1 MFSTNFGVGVLTLIA
16 SIWIFFFVQDARAYQ
31 QDPIINSIIIQTTDG
46 DSISYAYSSAK
57 IHSFNKSKPSNLLTV
72 FFKETPPYLDTHN
85 DIPIGEAVNV
95 ITRYAID
102 NDIQLIYKRV
112 DSVSELIDKVEHTE
126 NSVGIGAVSIN
137 TERLKQVNFS
147 LPYYITN
154 TVLAYNSELTM
165 KSIFESF
172 CKVVIAFAPFLI
184 AMLVISGILAYFGI
198 PFFRALW
205 LALVTSTTV
214 GYGDEVPK
222 TVSQKVVIG
231 FWMLVSTYFLS
242 LFTAV
247 LAASLTNINSNYSP
261 KDVGV
266 VQHTEGHRICAAKR
280 YRCTIYDNLDMMIDD
295 VRNGSSLIDAAIH
308 DKEVFEQYGFSVQF
322 QTLAN
327 SMHSIIINKGYDE
340 HKINEY
346 IKF

>member
-1 MFSTNFGVGVLTLIA
+1 LFVLIA
-16 SIWIFFFVQDARAYQ
+16 SVWLFFFIEDAQAYQ
-31 QDPIINSIIIQTTDG
+31 NPPNVSSINIQTPDG
-46 DSISYAYSSAK
+46 DSISYSYTSTK
-57 IHSFNKSKPSNLLTV
+57 IHSFGTQQPPKSLTV
-72 FFKETPPYLDTHN
+72 FFKETLPYLDTHN
-85 DIPIGEAVNV
+85 DMPTGEAVNV

-102 NDIQLIYKRV
+102 NDIQLTYKRV
-112 DSVSELIDKVEHTE
+112 DSVSELINKVEHTE
-126 NSVGIGAVSIN
+126 NSVGIGAISIN
-137 TERLKQVNFS
+137 SERLKQVNFS

-154 TVLAYNSELTM
+154 TVLAYNSTLTYA
-165 KSIFESF
+165 SVFASF
-172 CKVVIAFAPFLI
+172 CKVLIAFAPFLV
-184 AMLVISGILAYFGI
+184 AMIIVSGILAYFGI

-205 LALVTSTTV
+205 LSLVTSTTV

-222 TVSQKVVIG
+222 TVSQKIIIG

-247 LAASLTNINSNYSP
+247 LAASLTNVNSNYNP

-266 VQHTEGHRICAAKR
+266 VQHTEGHRICVAKR

-295 VRNGSSLIDAAIH
+295 VRNGSDLIDSAIH
-308 DKEVFEQYGFSVQF
+308 DKEVFEQYGFSVQY

-340 HKINEY
+340 HKINQY